1 MKAGVI
7 LTLRVA
13 GLPAKVTGI
22 YTENTGIILD
32 GSIQLVSKGSLRA
45 ALEFLLQ
52 KSGYAVNLS
61 FLPQLQAETV
71 WMTYCQKTSE
81 MGFGIRLWEG
91 EKELGQIRAVVRA
104 KEEKFL
110 FCLSSVKTL
119 QLSEIPVAG
128 DFMGNGSLG
137 PVECILESDGG
148 MKLSLSYSYGDER
161 GKALLSFPSDYKKKF
176 LAADGSDFLSAVR
189 WKSAE
194 KSMGCVTLL
203 AIGGAFSEGRLYV
216 LLRAKLHLSILT
228 VTLEGL
234 GICIPFENLKNTF
247 PMAGT
252 GCVQIKKLA
261 VGFGYNR
268 FLSIPQIDRLR
279 QFTLM
284 KMMHGEIS
292 AG

>member
-32 GSIQLVSKGSLRA
+32 GSIQLASKGSLRA

-119 QLSEIPVAG
+119 RLSEIPVAG
-128 DFMGNGSLG
+128 NFMGNGSLG

-148 MKLSLSYSYGDER
+148 RFGFPFCCLVEVRRKIYGLRDSSGNR
-161 GKALLSFPSDYKKKF
+161 GCFFRRAAICAAPDKAPS
-176 LAADGSDFLSAVR
+176 
-189 WKSAE
+189 
-194 KSMGCVTLL
+194 
-203 AIGGAFSEGRLYV
+203 
-216 LLRAKLHLSILT
+216 
-228 VTLEGL
+228 
-234 GICIPFENLKNTF
+234 
-247 PMAGT
+247 
-252 GCVQIKKLA
+252 
-261 VGFGYNR
+261 
-268 FLSIPQIDRLR
+268 
-279 QFTLM
+279 
-284 KMMHGEIS
+284 
-292 AG
+292 